1 MLLSVKR
8 VKLYFFHFLNICK
21 VLIYNKIMQY
31 SIGKKILRILLVLI
45 LIFLILG
52 LTYFVLVYTGLWE
65 KLNSVDKLQAIILE
79 LGFWGRF
86 IFVLLQFLQVTFVPL
101 PSPVLIIA
109 GSLIYGPF
117 QAGLLSISGILLG
130 SALAF
135 FLGRVFGKRLVVFMV
150 GEKVESKWRK
160 FLSGCKYTFVLM
172 MLLPFFP
179 DDVLCMVAGVTDMSW
194 TFFMFTQLITRPI
207 GIFLVSYFSSG
218 QIIPY
223 HGWGIFAWVIIIA
236 ASFALI
242 YLSSKYNKQ
251 IENFIQK
258 MFKRKKKS

>member
-1 MLLSVKR
+1 
-8 VKLYFFHFLNICK
+8 
-21 VLIYNKIMQY
+21 MQY
-31 SIGKKILRILLVLI
+31 SLSKKIFRILLVLT
-45 LIFLILG
+45 LIALVLG
-52 LTYFVLVYTGLWE
+52 IIYYVLVITGLWE
-65 KLNSVDKLQAIILE
+65 QLNSVDKLQTAILE

-86 IFVLLQFLQVTFVPL
+86 IFVILQFLQVTFVPL

-135 FLGRVFGKRLVVFMV
+135 FLGRVFGKKLVVFMV
-150 GEKVESKWRK
+150 GEKIEAKWRK
-160 FLSGCKYTFVLM
+160 FLSNCKYTFVLM

-194 TFFMFTQLITRPI
+194 SFFMFTQLITRPI

-223 HGWGIFAWVIIIA
+223 HGWGLIVWTVVLIA
-236 ASFALI
+236 CVTLL

-251 IENFIQK
+251 IEKFVQK
-258 MFKRKKKS
+258 VFNKKKKS